1 MPSFSNQAL
10 PEGLGK
16 LSELALDLRW
26 TWSHEGDRLWSAID
40 SEVWDRTQNPWLML
54 QMVSHVELRKFLR
67 DRVFMGELRYL
78 LESRK
83 EYLDNPGWFR
93 QHYPDKTL
101 NTVAYFSMEF
111 GLAEALPLYA
121 GGLGILAGGYLKTA
135 SDLKVPMVGIGL
147 LYQQGYFRQMV
158 DSNGWQI
165 EAYPYNDPTS
175 LPIRLVTDAG
185 GGWLRVSLELPG
197 RTLWLRVW
205 QAQVGG
211 VMLYLLD
218 SNDPLNSPTD
228 RGITNKLYDDRPEI
242 RLMQEMIL
250 GIGGWRVVNALGLP
264 VELCHLNEG
273 HAAFLV
279 LERARSYMEQTK
291 ESWAVALC
299 ATRAGNVFTTHTPVA
314 AGFDS
319 FPPYL
324 IAHYLRDYSQATG
337 ASPEQIL
344 ALGRKNPANPDE
356 PFNMAY
362 LAVRGS
368 SCVNGVSQLH
378 GRVSRRIFQPLYHRW
393 PEAEVPVGH
402 ITNGVHV
409 PSWDSQFTDEL
420 WTKAGGKE
428 RWLHELEDLTEA
440 IQQLSDAELWA
451 FRTGQCRNLIDFVRQ
466 RLAYQ
471 LNQHGVGSER
481 IEEARR
487 VLDTDA
493 LILGFARRFTSY
505 KRPNLLLTDPAR
517 LESIINNTGHPLQ
530 LVVAGKAH
538 PDDVEGKR
546 LVQQFVTF
554 ASRAGIRHRVAFIE
568 DYDMA
573 IAQELVQGVDLWLNT
588 PRRPW
593 EACGTSGMKVLVN
606 GGLNFSELD
615 GWWAE
620 AYSPDVGWALGDGK
634 EHPEPGW
641 DITEANQLYD
651 ILEKEVLPEFYN
663 RDKHGVPTGWVA
675 RMRASMARLAP
686 CFSSNRMLRQ
696 YVAEVYLPMTERFR
710 QRHRDGARL
719 ARELC
724 RWQEQLEQNW
734 PDVHFGEVEIHLGD
748 KRWEFRVKVYLGRV
762 APSSVSVELYANPSN
777 GQDAVR
783 IPMVRG
789 PKTGEAQDGYIYH
802 CEAGASRPAADFTPR
817 IIPAHPSLLV
827 PLEDWHILWQK

>member
-1 MPSFSNQAL
+1 MSSFSYQAL
-10 PEGLGK
+10 PEGLDQ

-40 SEVWDRTQNPWLML
+40 PEVWDRTQNPWLML
-54 QMVSHVELRKFLR
+54 QIVSRVELQRFLR

-78 LESRK
+78 QQSRK
-83 EYLDNPGWFR
+83 EYLENPGWFR

-135 SDLKVPMVGIGL
+135 SDLQVPMVGIGL

-165 EAYPYNDPTS
+165 EAYPYNDPNS

-185 GGWLRVSLELPG
+185 GGWLRLSLELPG

-205 QAQVGG
+205 LAQVGG

-250 GIGGWRVVNALGLP
+250 GMGGWRVVNALGLP

-273 HAAFLV
+273 HAAFVV
-279 LERARSYMEQTK
+279 LERARAYMAQTK

-319 FPPYL
+319 FPPHL
-324 IAHYLRDYSQATG
+324 IAHYFRAYAQATG
-337 ASPEQIL
+337 ASTEQIL
-344 ALGRKNPANPDE
+344 ALGRKNPNNPGE

-362 LAVRGS
+362 LAARGS
-368 SCVNGVSQLH
+368 GCVNGVSQLH
-378 GRVSRRIFQPLYHRW
+378 ARVSRRIFQPLYPRW

-428 RWLHELEDLTEA
+428 RWLHELEDLAEA
-440 IQQLSDAELWA
+440 IQRLSDKELWA

-471 LNQHGVGSER
+471 LSQHGADGEK
-481 IEEARR
+481 IKEARR

-517 LESIINNTGHPLQ
+517 LESIINNPSHPLQ

-546 LVQQFVTF
+546 LVQQFVSF
-554 ASRAGIRHRVAFIE
+554 ASRASVRHRVAFIE

-641 DITEANQLYD
+641 DIIEANQLYD
-651 ILEKEVLPEFYN
+651 ILEKEIIPEFYN
-663 RDKHGVPTGWVA
+663 RDEHGVPTGWVA

-686 CFSSNRMLRQ
+686 RFSSNRMLRQ
-696 YVAEVYLPMTERFR
+696 YVAEVYLPMTARFR
-710 QRHRDGARL
+710 ERHRDGARL

-724 RWQEQLEQNW
+724 QWQKWLEQDW
-734 PDVHFGEVEIHLGD
+734 PEVHFGEVEVHLGD
-748 KRWEFRVKVYLGRV
+748 KRWEFRVKVYLGKV
-762 APSSVSVELYANPSN
+762 APSSVRVELYADSRN
-777 GQDAVR
+777 GEEAVH
-783 IPMVRG
+783 IPMARG
-789 PKTGEAQDGYIYH
+789 PKIGEAPDGYIYEG
-802 CEAGASRPAADFTPR
+802 EAEASRPAADFTPR
-817 IIPAHPSLLV
+817 IIPAYPSLV
-827 PLEDWHILWQK
+827 IPLEDSHILWQK

>member
-1 MPSFSNQAL
+1 MSPFFYQAL
-10 PEGLGK
+10 PEGLDK

-40 SEVWDRTQNPWLML
+40 PEVWDRTQNPWLML
-54 QMVSHVELRKFLR
+54 QIVSHIELQKLLR

-78 LESRK
+78 LQSRK
-83 EYLDNPGWFR
+83 DYLEKPGWFR

-135 SDLKVPMVGIGL
+135 SDLQVPLVGIGI
-147 LYQQGYFRQMV
+147 LYQEGYFRQMV

-175 LPIRLVTDAG
+175 LPIRPVTDAD
-185 GGWLRVSLELPG
+185 GGWMRLSLEMPG

-205 QAQVGG
+205 QARVGG

-218 SNDPLNSPTD
+218 SNDPLNSSTD
-228 RGITNKLYDDRPEI
+228 RGITNKLYDDRSEI

-250 GIGGWRVVNALGLP
+250 GMGGWRVVDALGLP
-264 VELCHLNEG
+264 VEICHLNEG

-279 LERARSYMEQTK
+279 LERARSYMAQTGA
-291 ESWAVALC
+291 SLSVALC

-319 FPPYL
+319 FPPQL
-324 IAHYLRDYSQATG
+324 VAHYFRDYAQATG

-344 ALGRKNPANPDE
+344 ALGRKNPDNPQE

-362 LAVRGS
+362 LATRGS
-368 SCVNGVSQLH
+368 GCVNGVSQLH
-378 GRVSRRIFQPLYHRW
+378 ARVSRRIFQPLYRRW
-393 PEAEVPVGH
+393 PEAEVPVGY

-428 RWLHELEDLTEA
+428 RWLHELEDLAEQ
-440 IQQLSDAELWA
+440 IQQVSDKELWT
-451 FRTGQCRNLIDFVRQ
+451 FRTGQCRNLIEFVRQ

-471 LNQHGVGSER
+471 LSQHGASDEKL
-481 IEEARR
+481 EEAHR

-517 LESIINNTGHPLQ
+517 LESIINNPARPLQ

-546 LVQQFVTF
+546 LVQQFVSF
-554 ASRAGIRHRVAFIE
+554 ASRLSVRHRVAFIE

-620 AYSPDVGWALGDGK
+620 AYSPDVGWALGDGR

-651 ILEKEVLPEFYN
+651 TLEQEIIPEFYD

-686 CFSSNRMLRQ
+686 RFSSNRMLRQ
-696 YVAEVYLPMTERFR
+696 YVEEVYLPMTNRFR
-710 QRHRDGARL
+710 QRQRDGARL

-724 RWQEQLEQNW
+724 QWQYRLGQDW
-734 PDVHFGEVEIHLGD
+734 PDVRFGEAEVHLED
-748 KRWEFRVKVYLGRV
+748 KLWKFMVKVYLGKV
-762 APSSVSVELYANPSN
+762 APSSVSVELYANPLN
-777 GQDAVR
+777 GQEAVC
-783 IPMVRG
+783 IPMVHG
-789 PKTGEAQDGYIYH
+789 QKIEEASNGYIYH
-802 CEAGASRPAADFTPR
+802 GETEATRPAADFTLR
-817 IIPAHPSLLV
+817 IIPAHPSLVV
-827 PLEDWHILWQK
+827 PLEAPHILWQK

>member
-1 MPSFSNQAL
+1 MSPFLYQAL
-10 PEGLGK
+10 PEGLDK
-16 LSELALDLRW
+16 LAELALDLRW

-40 SEVWDRTQNPWLML
+40 PEVWDRTQNPWLML
-54 QMVSHVELRKFLR
+54 QIVSHVEMRKFLR

-78 LESRK
+78 LQSRK
-83 EYLDNPGWFR
+83 EYLENPGWFR
-93 QHYPDKTL
+93 QHYPNKTL
-101 NTVAYFSMEF
+101 NTIAYFSMEF

-135 SDLKVPMVGIGL
+135 SDLQVPMVGIGL

-158 DSNGWQI
+158 DGNGWQI
-165 EAYPYNDPTS
+165 EAYPYNDPNS

-185 GGWLRVSLELPG
+185 GGWLRLSLELPG

-218 SNDPLNSPTD
+218 SNDPLNSATD

-250 GIGGWRVVNALGLP
+250 GMGGWRVVDALGLP

-279 LERARSYMEQTK
+279 LERARSYMAQTGD
-291 ESWAVALC
+291 SLAVALC

-319 FPPYL
+319 FPPHL
-324 IAHYLRDYSQATG
+324 IAHYFRDYLQATG
-337 ASPEQIL
+337 ASAEQIL
-344 ALGRKNPANPDE
+344 ALGRKDPNNPDE

-362 LAVRGS
+362 LAMRGS

-378 GRVSRRIFQPLYHRW
+378 ARVSRRIFQPLYSRW
-393 PEAEVPVGH
+393 PEAEVPVDH

-420 WTKAGGKE
+420 WTKACGKE
-428 RWLHELEDLTEA
+428 RWLHELEDLAEA
-440 IQQLSDAELWA
+440 IQELSDAELWA

-471 LNQHGVGSER
+471 LSQHGASSDKL
-481 IEEARR
+481 EEARR
-487 VLDTDA
+487 TLDTDA

-505 KRPNLLLTDPAR
+505 KRPNLLLTNPAR
-517 LESIINNTGHPLQ
+517 LESIINNPSYPLQ

-554 ASRAGIRHRVAFIE
+554 ASRPGVRHRVAFIE

-651 ILEKEVLPEFYN
+651 TLEQEVIPEFYN

-686 CFSSNRMLRQ
+686 RFSSNRMLRQ
-696 YVAEVYLPMTERFR
+696 YVEEVYVPMTARFR
-710 QRHRDGARL
+710 QRNREGARL
-719 ARELC
+719 AKELC
-724 RWQEQLEQNW
+724 RWQDRLGQNW
-734 PDVHFGEVEIHLGD
+734 PGVHFGEVEVHLED
-748 KRWEFRVKVYLGRV
+748 NLWKFRVKVYLGKI
-762 APSSVSVELYANPSN
+762 APSSVSVELYANPLN

-789 PKTGEAQDGYIYH
+789 QKIGEASNGYIYRG
-802 CEAGASRPAADFTPR
+802 ETGAARPAADFTPR
-817 IIPAHPSLLV
+817 IIPAHPSLVV
-827 PLEDWHILWQK
+827 PLEDSHILWQK